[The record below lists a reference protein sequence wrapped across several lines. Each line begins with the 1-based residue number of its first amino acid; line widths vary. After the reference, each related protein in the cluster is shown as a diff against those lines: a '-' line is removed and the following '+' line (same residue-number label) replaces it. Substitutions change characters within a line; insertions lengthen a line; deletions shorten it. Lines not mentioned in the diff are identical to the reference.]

1 MKDGYNAR
9 YLGRQA
15 VLDPLLCRAAPSDFH
30 GGGILAGPVRL
41 AAVLILLRHVA
52 MSGVLA
58 AALHRLLVLG
68 FAAAYH
74 PSEERTAKRGYN
86 RPDNVVSAAKR
97 P

>member
-1 MKDGYNAR
+1 M
-9 YLGRQA
+9 
-15 VLDPLLCRAAPSDFH
+15 LDPLLLRDATCNFER
-30 GGGILAGPVRL
+30 GWILAAPVRL